1 MANEI
6 TQLPRRS
13 SEVAEVA
20 PTTNTLPTAL
30 ELVAGLRDA
39 IASMKPDDVI
49 LEVNSVQD
57 GHRASQRLSLRCY
70 RKGEKVIDVDEERN
84 AG

>member
-1 MANEI
+1 
-6 TQLPRRS
+6 
-13 SEVAEVA
+13 VAQPA
-20 PTTNTLPTAL
+20 TTALPTAL

-39 IASMKPDDVI
+39 IASMKPDDVT

-70 RKGEKVIDVDEERN
+70 RKGRLVTAVDEERN
-84 AG
+84 DE